1 MLFKPG
7 DVVVIDNLDRYEGDE
22 GVVDNM
28 YAYLGKE
35 AIIVDAFEDYSGP
48 YYQIDLDG
56 QYYYWGERWLIGKNA
71 PKRKRKV
78 GKIKAS
84 KSAIKKKIAEAR
96 KNLRLKANN
105 SSCCSYAL
113 IREDEKRGLIVDA
126 HINDICHARMGSP
139 RKVHALVDFLGK
151 PKERFSKKE
160 YRQFLKF
167 ADYMLNRSWI
177 KYAFLPTTVSSYIR
191 NGVLINTEVSATEA
205 FAALICLRMGSERKG
220 TFLPVFTYLVN
231 KGYPEDFAFVMGNTF
246 SPSKGKGFRISI
258 PGSHSPISYY
268 CNRHKVL
275 DMAKGKLEFKKSDPY
290 SIKSLGWAL
299 HGALGEDHNPGVETY
314 GGYIKGQ
321 VEKVIGPKDNTWGTA
336 FNMNTAQFDTVIRNI
351 AEQIGAVK

>member
-1 MLFKPG
+1 MEFKVG
-7 DVVVIDNLDRYEGDE
+7 DAVVID
-22 GVVDNM
+22 
-28 YAYLGKE
+28 K
-35 AIIVDAFEDYSGP
+35 
-48 YYQIDLDG
+48 
-56 QYYYWGERWLIGKNA
+56 
-71 PKRKRKV
+71 KV
-78 GKIKAS
+78 KKIKAS
-84 KSAIKKKIAEAR
+84 KSAIKRKIAEAR
-96 KNLRLKANN
+96 KYLRKKAN
-105 SSCCSYAL
+105 STSTCSYSL
-113 IREDEKRGLIVDA
+113 ITEDEKRGLIIEE

-139 RKVHALVDFLGK
+139 SKVYALIDFLGR

-167 ADYMLNRSWI
+167 ADYMFNRSWI

-205 FAALICLRMGSERKG
+205 FAALLCLRMGSERKG

-246 SPSKGKGFRISI
+246 SPSKGKSFRIAI

-290 SIKSLGWAL
+290 AIKSQGWAL
-299 HGALGEDHNPGVETY
+299 HKALGENHNPGGETY
-314 GGYIKGQ
+314 GEYIKGQ
-321 VEKVIGPKDNTWGTA
+321 VEKVIGPQGDRWGA
-336 FNMNTAQFDTVIRNI
+336 ALSMNTAQFDTVIHNI
-351 AEQIGAVK
+351 AEHIGAVE